1 MKEIILIAT
10 LFFNLMSVCYAAE
23 TQKLRVLLD
32 WFANPNH
39 APLFVA
45 EQQGFF
51 KEQGLDV
58 ELIGPADPTDPPK
71 LVAAGKADIAITY
84 EPQFIEQVEQGL
96 PLVRIGTLIDQPL
109 NCLVVLKESAIHTVA
124 DLKAK
129 KVGYSTGGVNSIAL
143 SVMLKKFG
151 LSLNDV
157 EHINV
162 HYDLTQALL
171 SKKVD
176 AVTGMMRNFELLQM
190 EIAGHPGRAFYPEQ
204 NGVPNYSE
212 LIFVAKK
219 SQLQDPRLAKFLIAL
234 QKGVNYLKAHPEESW
249 KQFVKTHPELNDEL
263 NRRAWVATLPYFTNS
278 PASFDK
284 KSWLRFAQFMQ
295 QNGLIKK
302 AYPIEMYAVTVKE

>member
-1 MKEIILIAT
+1 MKKIILIAT
-10 LFFNLMSVCYAAE
+10 LFFNLMSVCYGAE

-45 EQQGFF
+45 DQQGFF

-109 NCLVVLKESAIHTVA
+109 NCLVVLKDSSIHTLA

-143 SVMLKKFG
+143 SVMLKKSG

-234 QKGVNYLKAHPEESW
+234 QKGVNYLKAHPDESW
-249 KQFVKTHPELNDEL
+249 KRFVKSHPE
-263 NRRAWVATLPYFTNS
+263 
-278 PASFDK
+278 
-284 KSWLRFAQFMQ
+284 
-295 QNGLIKK
+295 
-302 AYPIEMYAVTVKE
+302 